1 MGSFDTTILEPNQQN
16 GFRHESTGRN
26 EQDAQTDEEI
36 LQSLSQPP
44 PVTSE
49 KNVWAWWD
57 GGLAQMRPWCQRN
70 VVGWAR
76 LLGSDWTVRV
86 LDKVPGSPSHWS
98 NFLSPANLP
107 DCFRDD
113 TLSGSDHAGA
123 MGSDMVRLPCLV
135 EHGGVY
141 MDVGIMLF
149 VHLDDVCWK
158 KIEHPASPYKVALP
172 LTDASA
178 ASGTVGNFFI
188 AARRGNG
195 LLRRW
200 MAIFREAW
208 KGRTTVHGL
217 SSHPL
222 FAHLVGGGNLSQ
234 NLKGSPTATLDY
246 FSHLLSWDRLRLLQ
260 DPTDGFNG
268 PAYCRKHVFLLGY
281 HECASAAMLTD
292 NDGRKQFQMLR
303 TRYDQRKEEEDNNSH
318 HNNADSQAFRDARRF
333 CEHMLTK
340 TVMMKLYHFKDDDS
354 TITTLAELW
363 DRPENQDADH
373 EPGTFAEYL
382 RRRSICSNS
391 FGAATIAEHQQQQQH
406 TRKIVPVT
414 FPPVAEEVLVAGLLE
429 YDDE

>member
-1 MGSFDTTILEPNQQN
+1 MGSLGTLEPSQR
-16 GFRHESTGRN
+16 GFWHEPKGS
-26 EQDAQTDEEI
+26 EDARTDGEI

-44 PVTSE
+44 PITSE

-57 GGLAQMRPWCQRN
+57 NGLAHMRPWCQRN
-70 VVGWAR
+70 VLGWAR
-76 LLGSDWTVRV
+76 LLGPDWTVRV

-98 NFLSPANLP
+98 NFVSPSNLP
-107 DCFRDD
+107 KCFLDD
-113 TLSGSDHAGA
+113 TLSGGHAGA

-149 VHLDDVCWK
+149 MHLDDICWK

-178 ASGTVGNFFI
+178 ASGTVGNFFL
-188 AARRGNG
+188 AARKGNG
-195 LLRRW
+195 LLQRW
-200 MAIFREAW
+200 MAIFQEAW
-208 KGRTTVHGL
+208 KHRTNLQGL

-222 FAHLVGGGNLSQ
+222 FAHLVAEGNMSQ
-234 NLKGSPTATLDY
+234 NLKGSPTETLDY

-292 NDGRKQFQMLR
+292 NDGLKQFQMLR
-303 TRYDQRKEEEDNNSH
+303 TRYDRDT
-318 HNNADSQAFRDARRF
+318 DSQAFQTAKHF
-333 CEHMLTK
+333 CDHMLNK
-340 TVMMKLYHFKDDDS
+340 AAMMKLYHFKEDD
-354 TITTLAELW
+354 ITTLAELW
-363 DRPENQDADH
+363 DRAENQDADH
-373 EPGTFAEYL
+373 EQGTFAEYL
-382 RRRSICSNS
+382 RQHGFR
-391 FGAATIAEHQQQQQH
+391 ATQQ
-406 TRKIVPVT
+406 RKIVPVA
-414 FPPVAEEVLVAGLLE
+414 FPPITEDILVAGLLE